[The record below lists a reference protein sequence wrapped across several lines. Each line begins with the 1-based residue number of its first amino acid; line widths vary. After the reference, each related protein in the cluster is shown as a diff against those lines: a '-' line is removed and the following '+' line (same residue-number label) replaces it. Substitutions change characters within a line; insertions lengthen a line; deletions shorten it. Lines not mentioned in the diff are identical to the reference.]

1 MILQWVAR
9 ITGIFFIL
17 FLGVFIFG
25 ISGIDYTASTLLLA
39 LAVALALAWRSPL
52 TGGFAYVLLGIASI
66 FFFNTF
72 LNWSAF
78 GAVSAPMFVLGILFF
93 MVSIS
98 DYNQML

>member
-9 ITGIFFIL
+9 LAGLLFIL
-17 FLGVFIFG
+17 FLSFFILGV
-25 ISGIDYTASTLLLA
+25 SGIDYTASILLLA

-52 TGGFAYVLLGIASI
+52 MGGFAYVLLGIASI

-72 LNWSAF
+72 LSWSAF

-98 DYNQML
+98 DYNQVL